1 MVARSWIYV
10 EQTGSPIRR
19 HYRQHQT
26 LIGLGLNRI
35 GRVARLPDTAPV
47 RGMIKKVKHLVRVG
61 IPKPLV
67 VELTPAIEGHLETL
81 HRFNGRVNRLENSR
95 FWKRYENEQP
105 EVISRMEN
113 MQIEQ
118 TGETTFDLTGKI
130 FSNLQDFDRDDLDA
144 FVLSYRILTQNND
157 PISIRAL
164 SHIYGSSWVPNEA
177 HNCFEDARRQLN
189 EHAAQRA
196 SVTFGEHAISVGQL
210 VDIVVYG
217 GLAHSNRAKAT
228 IFEAWE
234 KSGIMGF
241 IWADFFA
248 YLRHFMSVVKYLRG
262 LNEQVLDHAP
272 GVHAMSVG

>member
-1 MVARSWIYV
+1 MRPTRWFYV
-10 EQTGSPIRR
+10 EQIGSPIRR
-19 HYRQHQT
+19 HYRQRQA

-47 RGMIKKVKHLVRVG
+47 RGMIKKVEHLVRVG
-61 IPKPLV
+61 VPKPLV
-67 VELTPAIEGHLETL
+67 DELTPAIERQLETL
-81 HRFNGRVNRLENSR
+81 RRFNRRVGRLENSR
-95 FWKRYENEQP
+95 FWKRYENQQP

-118 TGETTFDLTGKI
+118 TGTTTFDLTGRI
-130 FSNLQDFDRDDLDA
+130 FSSLKDFDRDDLDA
-144 FVLSYRILTQNND
+144 FVLTYRMFTQNND
-157 PISIRAL
+157 PISIGAL
-164 SHIYGSSWVPNEA
+164 ARIYGSTWVPKEA
-177 HNCFEDARRQLN
+177 QNCFEEARRHLN

-196 SVTFGEHAISVGQL
+196 SVTFGEQVITVGQV

-248 YLRHFMSVVKYLRG
+248 YLRQFMRVAKYLRS

-272 GVHAMSVG
+272 RRSGQLR